1 MEVSFETVSDEVI
14 DCIDDS
20 FASYD
25 ATASTDRGAKV
36 CVGER
41 EIDASEEIDEEL
53 GCEEDATAALTV
65 VSSLVGAS
73 KVEEEDGV
81 GESVGLFDHG
91 QAVVKGKQK
100 LLNFLFF

>member
-1 MEVSFETVSDEVI
+1 LEVSFETVSDEVK

-20 FASYD
+20 CELYD
-25 ATASTDRGAKV
+25 ETASTDRGAKV
-36 CVGER
+36 CVGEK

-91 QAVVKGKQK
+91 QAIKRERKFVRK
-100 LLNFLFF
+100 